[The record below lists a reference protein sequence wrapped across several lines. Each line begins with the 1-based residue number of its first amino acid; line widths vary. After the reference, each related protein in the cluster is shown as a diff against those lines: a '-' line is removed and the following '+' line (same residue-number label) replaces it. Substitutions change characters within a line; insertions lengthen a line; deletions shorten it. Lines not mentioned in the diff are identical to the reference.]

1 MKQLAE
7 QLASIVG
14 AGFAGACC
22 LGASW
27 ALAALSAIGAGFLI
41 NDAILLPAYAAMLA
55 LSLWLLYRS
64 AHAHNDLRPFWLGAA
79 GCAMALGGLFAGVP
93 VVIAGLAAM
102 VVGNLWD
109 FRSTKRRQMR
119 A

>member
-1 MKQLAE
+1 MRELLSQLG
-7 QLASIVG
+7 SIGG
-14 AGFAGACC
+14 AAFAAACC
-22 LGASW
+22 LGAT
-27 ALAALSAIGAGFLI
+27 AVLSALTAVGAGFLI

-79 GCAMALGGLFAGVP
+79 GCAIALGGLFAGVS

-102 VVGNLWD
+102 VVASLWD
-109 FRSTKRRQMR
+109 FHSTKRRQMR